1 MAKKNGHEI
10 KNFFM
15 NWTKSCTIGL
25 DPSQKDAHY
34 SDKLLNKPVWERA
47 QLWPNGGWCFLPPG
61 AVWNDSTNLATPI
74 AERHAMTFFVRCEDE
89 DEIKIIKDAVGP
101 AMGEVVKDEAGK
113 VRGFYGFFACM
124 RDVTRQHNEIM
135 SKSVSFL
142 SSEQHVDSLRK
153 KAEAAEKAVEEA
165 QRFKSEAEIFK
176 KQVED
181 LKRELAAEK
190 TMAVHKAARV
200 GK

>member
-1 MAKKNGHEI
+1 MATKKNGHEM

-25 DPSQKDAHY
+25 DPSMQRDYHA
-34 SDKLLNKPVWERA
+34 DKLKDKPVWERE
-47 QLWPNGGWCFLPPG
+47 QLWPDGRWCFLPPG
-61 AVWNDSTNLATPI
+61 AVWNDSSNMATPL
-74 AERHAMTFFVRCEDE
+74 AERHANRFFVRCEDE
-89 DEIKIIKDAVGP
+89 DEIKIIKEAVGS
-101 AMGEVVKDEAGK
+101 AMGDIVKDETGK
-113 VRGFYGFFACM
+113 VRGFFGFFAVM

-153 KAEAAEKAVEEA
+153 KAEAADKAVEEA
-165 QRFKSEAEIFK
+165 GRFKSEAEIFK

-190 TMAVHKAARV
+190 AMAVHKAAKV
-200 GK
+200 K